1 MTNKSLS
8 RLDGVPWH
16 LSLIN
21 GWITAPPWCR
31 VARGRQ
37 CVCIKRISKSHP
49 LRYRWRRDAPP
60 LSFTPWIWLSLSKTA
75 VGVRSRI
82 LMCGS
87 ELVLRWSGGGE
98 VMQVPRS
105 SQWRSQLMTRGP
117 GCWAPRTDIAAI
129 PLTPPSISDGSMGP
143 RQPQPALLGVF
154 ALHRNCVGGDDN
166 EQPSQWQAR
175 GAPGLAPVW

>member
-21 GWITAPPWCR
+21 GWITAP
-31 VARGRQ
+31 
-37 CVCIKRISKSHP
+37 
-49 LRYRWRRDAPP
+49 RDAVWLEDDNVFILNTFQRVIRWDTADAGRLLRSLLPHESDSAFP
-60 LSFTPWIWLSLSKTA
+60 RRPWALLSYPHVWLWTRPQVK
-75 VGVRSRI
+75 RR
-82 LMCGS
+82 
-87 ELVLRWSGGGE
+87 GE